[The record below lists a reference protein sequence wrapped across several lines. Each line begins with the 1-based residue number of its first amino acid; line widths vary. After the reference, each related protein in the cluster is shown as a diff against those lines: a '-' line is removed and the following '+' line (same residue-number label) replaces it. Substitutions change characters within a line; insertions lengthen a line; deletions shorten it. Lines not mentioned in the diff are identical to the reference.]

1 MSHSGRI
8 RQIQSL
14 LTTKQIS
21 CVELT
26 EKYLREIE
34 NCNGELNAYV
44 EVTRDVALDT
54 ARKVDEKIAH
64 GEALQPLEGVPMS
77 LKDNIFTEGLKT
89 TCCSKMLEDYV
100 PTYDATVW
108 ALLKAQNAVLLG
120 KTNMDEFAMGCSC
133 KTSCCGGSKNPH
145 DLTKVPGG
153 SSGGSA
159 AAVCANISAYSLGTD
174 TGGSIRQPSSFCG
187 IVGLKPT
194 YGAFSRYGVVA
205 FADSLDQVGPMAAT
219 VEDIAIIFDSLAKKD
234 PLDDTSISSKGRS
247 TVSNLK
253 KDIKGVRIGLPRQYF
268 IGLDADVSKAIRD
281 AIEVYKGLGAQFVEL
296 DMPIIKY
303 SLPIYYALATSEGAK
318 NLEKFDGIRLG
329 QRVSDSIDENRGNG
343 FGDEVKRRLLLGTYM
358 LNSKKGA
365 WYLDEARKIR
375 EQIFA
380 AFDEAFSM
388 CDVILS
394 STVPS
399 TATPHDFV
407 PQDQMQSYMSDICTV
422 PANMAGLP
430 AVSVPC
436 GKDSNNLPI
445 GMQLIGA
452 RQNEAVILN
461 VAHQF
466 ELVTSFSALSGVN
479 MGADLGCNIFA

>member
-8 RQIQSL
+8 RQIQKL

-64 GEALQPLEGVPMS
+64 GKALQPLEGVPMS
-77 LKDNIFTEGLKT
+77 LKDNIFTEGIKT
-89 TCCSKMLEDYV
+89 TCCSKMLRDYV

-108 ALLKAQNAVLLG
+108 ALLRAQNAVLLG

-219 VEDIAIIFDSLAKKD
+219 VEDIAIIFDSLAQKD
-234 PLDDTSISSKGRS
+234 PRDDTSISSNGRS
-247 TVSNLK
+247 AFSNLK

-318 NLEKFDGIRLG
+318 NLEKFDGIRFG
-329 QRVSDSIDENRGNG
+329 QHVSDSIDENRGNG

-365 WYLDEARKIR
+365 WYLGEARKIR

-380 AFDEAFSM
+380 AFDEAFSK

-452 RQNEAVILN
+452 RQNEAAILN

-466 ELVTSFSALSGVN
+466 ELATSFIALSGIN
-479 MGADLGCNIFA
+479 MGVDLGCSHFA

>member
-8 RQIQSL
+8 RQIQKL

-54 ARKVDEKIAH
+54 AKKVDEKIAH
-64 GEALQPLEGVPMS
+64 GETLQPLEGVPMS
-77 LKDNIFTEGLKT
+77 LKDNIFTEGVKT
-89 TCCSKMLEDYV
+89 TCCSKMLKDYV

-108 ALLKAQNAVLLG
+108 ALLRAQNAVLLG

-234 PLDDTSISSKGRS
+234 PRDDTSISSNGES
-247 TVSNLK
+247 TFANLK
-253 KDIKGVRIGLPRQYF
+253 KDIKGVRIGLPKQYF

-329 QRVSDSIDENRGNG
+329 QRVSDSIAENRGSG

-358 LNSKKGA
+358 LDSKKGA
-365 WYLDEARKIR
+365 WYLGEARKIR

-380 AFDEAFSM
+380 AFDEAFSK

-461 VAHQF
+461 VAHRF
-466 ELVTSFSALSGVN
+466 ELSTGFSALNGVN
-479 MGADLGCNIFA
+479 SSIFA

>member
-8 RQIQSL
+8 RQIQKL

-64 GEALQPLEGVPMS
+64 GKALQPLEGVPMS
-77 LKDNIFTEGLKT
+77 LKDNIFTEGVKT
-89 TCCSKMLEDYV
+89 TCCSKMLKDYV
-100 PTYDATVW
+100 PTYNATVW

-159 AAVCANISAYSLGTD
+159 GAGCANISAYSLGTD

-219 VEDIAIIFDSLAKKD
+219 VEDIAIIFDSLAQKD
-234 PLDDTSISSKGRS
+234 PRDDTSISSNGRS
-247 TVSNLK
+247 TFTSLK

-329 QRVSDSIDENRGNG
+329 QRVSDSIDENRESG

-365 WYLDEARKIR
+365 WYLGEARKIR

-380 AFDEAFSM
+380 AFDEAFSK

-452 RQNEAVILN
+452 RQNEAAILN

-466 ELVTSFSALSGVN
+466 ELATSFSALSGVN
-479 MGADLGCNIFA
+479 MGVDLGCSHFA

>member
-8 RQIQSL
+8 RQIQNL

-34 NCNGELNAYV
+34 KCNGELNAYV

-64 GEALQPLEGVPMS
+64 GKALQPLEGVPMS
-77 LKDNIFTEGLKT
+77 LKDNIFTEGIKT
-89 TCCSKMLEDYV
+89 TCCSKMLKDYV

-219 VEDIAIIFDSLAKKD
+219 VEDVAIIFDGLAQKD
-234 PLDDTSISSKGRS
+234 PRDDTSISSNGES
-247 TVSNLK
+247 TFANLK
-253 KDIKGVRIGLPRQYF
+253 KDIKGVRIGLPKQYF

-281 AIEVYKGLGAQFVEL
+281 AIEVYKDLGAQFVEL

-318 NLEKFDGIRLG
+318 NLERFDGVRLG
-329 QRVSDSIDENRGNG
+329 QRVSESVEENRGSG

-365 WYLDEARKIR
+365 WYLGEARKIR

-380 AFDEAFSM
+380 AFDEAFSK

-452 RQNEAVILN
+452 RQNEATILN

-466 ELVTSFSALSGVN
+466 ELSTGFSALNGVN
-479 MGADLGCNIFA
+479 SSIFA